1 MRYLKFVFL
10 IFIINNCNLF
20 AERKITSSLHTMQ
33 NVEQVKMDRWV
44 DSVFQT
50 MSLKDKV
57 SQFIM
62 PIIWLSDDNS
72 IEVAKKRLKNEK
84 WGGILFQKTNIKT
97 QAKATRELQQISSIP
112 MFIALDGEWGLY
124 MRIKDAPRFPR
135 NMGLGYDGNEDLLY
149 RYGKEVARQCRIM
162 GIHIDFAPDIDVNI
176 DPRNPVIGTRSFS
189 SDKKV
194 VSKCGNA
201 FSRGLEDGGVM
212 SVAKHFPGHGDTHVD
227 SHKAL
232 PVIKVSKARLDSV
245 ELYPF
250 RSYID
255 NGFSA
260 VMVGHLNVP
269 ALDSSGVPSSMSK
282 PIVTDLLKNKLG
294 FKGLVFTDA
303 LEMQGANVKSQESAG
318 LRAFKAGNDILLGP
332 TNPEGLIKEICDC
345 VKKGDIDIKDID
357 KRLKKILQHKYVF
370 IVSNN
375 SENKKVSLD
384 KLYDAIWTD
393 EAKDL
398 QNTLWVRSIT
408 TLSGN
413 VDDELEN
420 VSPQNIVNVVVGRNF
435 SDKNASLYKSKGIKT
450 ILWDQNKESSIIKEI
465 SKYGCVIFHVSD
477 FSKISNNSLNTVSGK
492 TNSII
497 FWYGSPFELKNIG
510 SYKKIKGIACVYESC
525 QEAYN
530 AVASYITDESARKK
544 GVSKPVAKSSMTD
557 VVALAQKGVD
567 TGAYPGCQLFFS
579 VCGNVMLNK
588 SFGTK
593 SNKNDSVTNQTIYDL
608 ASLTKALAT
617 TPAMMILVS
626 EKKINLKDKV
636 AKYIP
641 AFASSPVGSITIQKL
656 LFHESGLPSGLPFYE
671 DLIDN
676 LSFNYPLISNVYVPG
691 YVSVW
696 KNSWANPNFKFLDKY
711 ISSEKKNNDYC
722 RFSRKLWID
731 GSFKDNINQRIASTK
746 LRGVNK
752 YRYSDLNF
760 YLLQQII
767 EKVSGQPLDVFV
779 ENRIYKPLKCNL
791 KFNPIDKGVE
801 ISDIAPAQVDDFLR
815 KEEIRGTVDDELAA
829 CLGGVSGNAGLFG
842 SVQDVAKVCNM
853 FLDNGKTKD
862 GKTIID
868 SKVLKEFTTKTS
880 NYDLRFLGFDKPSKK
895 RSSVTAE
902 SASYYTYGHTGFTGS
917 CFWIDPQNKSIFI
930 FISNRT
936 YPNRNNVKLISE
948 NYRTNLQQLCYDSL

>member
-1 MRYLKFVFL
+1 MRYIK
-10 IFIINNCNLF
+10 IILLVVIISTYNLN
-20 AERKITSSLHTMQ
+20 A
-33 NVEQVKMDRWV
+33 NQVTGNSQYYQHDKKTFWV
-44 DSVFQT
+44 DSVFKT

-194 VSKCGNA
+194 VAKCGNA

-227 SHKAL
+227 SHKTL
-232 PVIKVSKARLDSV
+232 PVIKVSKARLDSI

-250 RSYID
+250 KSYID
-255 NGFSA
+255 NGFSGI
-260 VMVGHLNVP
+260 MVGHLNVP

-303 LEMQGANVKSQESAG
+303 LEMQGANVKNGGSAG

-357 KRLKKILQHKYVF
+357 NRVKKILQYKYRF
-370 IVSNN
+370 IVSGQKYSTNMNLENISN
-375 SENKKVSLD
+375 S
-384 KLYDAIWTD
+384 IWTKELRELQD
-393 EAKDL
+393 E
-398 QNTLWVRSIT
+398 LWIKSIT
-408 TLSGN
+408 TLKGNIDDLLDNIPSNDILNVIVGKKMSNENISIYKDGGINTIMWNQDKEKDIIEKASGY
-413 VDDELEN
+413 
-420 VSPQNIVNVVVGRNF
+420 R
-435 SDKNASLYKSKGIKT
+435 
-450 ILWDQNKESSIIKEI
+450 
-465 SKYGCVIFHVSD
+465 CVIFHISD
-477 FSKISNNSLNTVSGK
+477 FGKISDESINYISGK
-492 TNSII
+492 TNSVI
-497 FWYGSPFELKNIG
+497 FWYGSTFELKNIG

-525 QEAYN
+525 QEAYK
-530 AVASYITDESARKK
+530 AVADYVTKK
-544 GVSKPVAKSSMTD
+544 NVRQKYSSNKIDKPTLSDVMT
-557 VVALAQKGVD
+557 LAQNGVKE
-567 TGAYPGCQLFFS
+567 GAYPGCQLFFS
-579 VCGNVMLNK
+579 INGNVIVNK

-593 SNKNDSVTNQTIYDL
+593 SDNSDFVTNKTVYDL

-617 TPAMMILVS
+617 TPAIMILLS
-626 EKKINLKDKV
+626 ENKINLQDKV
-636 AKYIP
+636 SKYIP
-641 AFASSPVGSITIQKL
+641 DYSSSSVGNITIQKL

-671 DLIDN
+671 DLIDPM
-676 LSFNYPLISNVYVPG
+676 SFSYPLISNVYIPG

-696 KNSWANPNFKFLDKY
+696 KNSWANPNFDFLSKY
-711 ISSEKKNNDYC
+711 ISCKKENDNYL
-722 RFSRKLWID
+722 RFSMNLWINK
-731 GSFKDNINQRIASTK
+731 SFKDNINKRIANTRLK
-746 LRGVNK
+746 GIDR

-760 YLLQQII
+760 FLLQQII
-767 EKVSGQPLDVFV
+767 EKVTGEPLDTFV
-779 ENRIYKPLKCNL
+779 EREIYKPLNCNL
-791 KFNPIDKGVE
+791 KFNPMDKGGE
-801 ISDIAPAQVDDFLR
+801 ISDIAPAQVDNFLR
-815 KEEIRGTVDDELAA
+815 KETIRGTVDDELAA

-842 SVQDVAKVCNM
+842 SAEDVAKICKM
-853 FLDNGKTKD
+853 FLNNGKSED

-902 SASYYTYGHTGFTGS
+902 SASHSTFGHTGFTGT

-930 FISNRT
+930 FLSNRT

-948 NYRTNLQQLCYDSL
+948 NYRTRLQELLYNIQ